1 MTKTMS
7 NKVVC
12 LSGGVGGA
20 KLLLGLQHVVT
31 PGALTAVVNT
41 GDDFDHLGLRICPD
55 LDTALYT
62 LSGMANPELGWGRRD
77 ETWHFMQTLTDLGG
91 ETWFRLGDRDLALHI
106 QRTQHLKDGQTL
118 EAFTRGV
125 AERLHLPTTI
135 LPMTNDALRTRVV
148 TDAGE
153 LDFQHY
159 FVRLRC
165 EPKLQAYRFD
175 GVETARIA
183 PAVSAALQQKLRA
196 ILIAPSNPY
205 LSIDPILA
213 LSGMRELLR
222 ENGAPIIAVT
232 PIIGGNAVKGP
243 TAKILSE
250 LGKEI
255 SPLAI
260 AAHYRDLIDGYV
272 LDEKDSH
279 LADLMNVPVAITNTL
294 MQTLSDRERVAAV
307 ALQLADRVNC

>member
-1 MTKTMS
+1 
-7 NKVVC
+7 C

-20 KLLLGLQHVVT
+20 KLLLGLQRVVT

-62 LSGMANPELGWGRRD
+62 LSGLANPELGWGRRD
-77 ETWHFMQTLTDLGG
+77 ETWHFMQTLTTLGG

-118 EAFTRGV
+118 EAFTRDV
-125 AERLHLPTTI
+125 TERLHLPTTI
-135 LPMTNDALRTRVV
+135 LPMTNDMLRTRVL
-148 TDAGE
+148 TDVGE

-165 EPKLQAYRFD
+165 EPKLLACRFD
-175 GVETARIA
+175 GAATATIA
-183 PAVSAALQQKLRA
+183 PAVIATLRQKLRA

-213 LSGMRELLR
+213 LPGMRELLR
-222 ENGAPIIAVT
+222 ENGAPI
-232 PIIGGNAVKGP
+232 
-243 TAKILSE
+243 
-250 LGKEI
+250 
-255 SPLAI
+255 
-260 AAHYRDLIDGYV
+260 
-272 LDEKDSH
+272 
-279 LADLMNVPVAITNTL
+279 
-294 MQTLSDRERVAAV
+294 
-307 ALQLADRVNC
+307 